1 MPKKRRKEMP
11 TQSHWQHT
19 APDLA
24 LTLSNPSPHT
34 ADVVVVGGGILGTS
48 TAYWLARNGVRVV
61 LLEQTSLAAG
71 ATGRNGGF
79 LTVGAATL
87 YGHAIRT
94 WGHDAAQAI
103 WQLTYTNRD
112 LMRSLIEQEDI
123 ACDYRE
129 PGTARIALNESEM
142 QHLREDVALLNAD
155 GFAHE
160 MLDRAQLQ
168 EHIHTSLSDEI
179 VGGSLLPGGGL
190 LHSAKLVAG
199 IAHAAQRHGAT
210 LCRARVTHI
219 EARGGS
225 SLIQTDSG
233 PIETNGLVLAANA
246 WTSELVPGMRDF
258 IVPIRGQMMSFA
270 PIKPVFAVG
279 LGAAVTD
286 TEEYW
291 QQTPDGAIV
300 LGGCRSAHPTRDENT
315 LQDAVTN
322 DVQCALET
330 VLPRLF
336 PSLAGKLHVARRWS
350 GPMAFTLDRLPVFD
364 RVPDLPNAWFAGGFC
379 GHGMPFG
386 VVFGKLLAEAVE
398 GKKPMGFEMLAFSAS
413 RFHD

>member
-1 MPKKRRKEMP
+1 M
-11 TQSHWQHT
+11 TQSHWHVT
-19 APDLA
+19 SPTSSLA
-24 LTLSNPSPHT
+24 LYELLPRT

-79 LTVGAATL
+79 LTVGAATS
-87 YGHAIRT
+87 YAHAIRT
-94 WGHDAAQAI
+94 WGHDTARAI

-112 LMRSLIEQEDI
+112 LMHSVIEEENI

-129 PGTARIALNESEM
+129 SGTAHISLNEVEM
-142 QHLREDVALLNAD
+142 QPMREDVARLNVD

-160 MLDRAQLQ
+160 TLDRAQLR
-168 EHIHTSLSDEI
+168 ECIHTSLSDEI
-179 VGGSLLPGGGL
+179 VGGSLLLRGGL

-199 IAHAAQRHGAT
+199 IAHAAQRQGAV
-210 LCRARVTHI
+210 LCRVCVTHI

-225 SLIQTDSG
+225 SLIQTDAG
-233 PIETNGLVLAANA
+233 PINTNGLVLAANA

-258 IVPIRGQMMSFA
+258 IVPIRGQMVSFA
-270 PIKPVFAVG
+270 PIAPVFAVG

-300 LGGCRSAHPTRDENT
+300 LGGCRSVHPARDENT
-315 LQDAVTN
+315 LDDAVTD
-322 DVQCALET
+322 DVQGALET

-336 PSLAGKLHVARRWS
+336 PSLTGRLHVARRWS
-350 GPMAFTLDRLPVFD
+350 GPMAFTPDRLPVFD

-386 VVFGKLLAEAVE
+386 MVFGQALAKAVVE
-398 GKKPMGFEMLAFSAS
+398 GGRQMGLEMFAFSAS
-413 RFHD
+413 RLRIVR